1 MAQILM
7 TNGGFVSD
15 RTVLMQES
23 RRLGM
28 KRLAII
34 GLVLTIVGLVLAVG
48 YWPLTT
54 LSGSE
59 LAAARDENTGK
70 YPAYPVGSRITI
82 HERVLNVDYS
92 SIFGTTLLELDDGDP
107 SQTTSILV
115 RGDATSVVRPNDVI
129 YTSAVLQEVT
139 IVFTFLVWEVP
150 TPADIHPSWSVEA
163 LFYGVMAAGVAVLAY
178 AALRKK

>member
-1 MAQILM
+1 M

-34 GLVLTIVGLVLAVG
+34 GLVLTIVGLFLAVG

-59 LAAARDENTGK
+59 LAAAWDGDEYVG
-70 YPAYPVGSRITI
+70 YPVGSRVTI
-82 HERVLNVDYS
+82 HERVLNVDYP

-107 SQTTSILV
+107 SQPTSILV

-150 TPADIHPSWSVEA
+150 TPADIHPSWPVDA

>member
-1 MAQILM
+1 M

-15 RTVLMQES
+15 RTVLMLES

-34 GLVLTIVGLVLAVG
+34 GLVLTIVGLFLAVG

-59 LAAARDENTGK
+59 LAAAWDGDEYAG
-70 YPAYPVGSRITI
+70 YLVGSRVTI
-82 HERVLNVDYS
+82 HERILNVDYS
-92 SIFGTTLLELDDGDP
+92 SILGTTSLLLDDGNP
-107 SQTTSILV
+107 SLTISILV
-115 RGDATSVVRPNDVI
+115 RGNATGVVRPNDVV

-139 IVFTFLVWEVP
+139 ILGTSFQYWEVS
-150 TPADIHPSWSVEA
+150 TPADIHPSWPVDA
-163 LFYGVMAAGVAVLAY
+163 LFYGVMAGGVAILAY